1 MRIFAILLLTIP
13 MLFGCNKGTPAEPA
27 KVATE
32 TPKDEGFK
40 PKMGEVMTT
49 EDMEKIAAERK
60 EMINRPTPMNEEIDA
75 SEAVRKQVMRE
86 K

>member
-1 MRIFAILLLTIP
+1 MRIFAILFLTIP
-13 MLFGCNKGTPAEPA
+13 MLLGCSKGTPAEPA
-27 KVATE
+27 KAATE
-32 TPKDEGFK
+32 TPKDGGFK

-49 EDMEKIAAERK
+49 EDMEKLAKERK
-60 EMINRPTPMNEEIDA
+60 EMIDRPSPLGGEIDA

>member
-27 KVATE
+27 KAATE
-32 TPKDEGFK
+32 TPKDGGFK
-40 PKMGEVMTT
+40 PKMGEAMTT
-49 EDMEKIAAERK
+49 EDMEKISAERK
-60 EMINRPTPMNEEIDA
+60 EMINRPSPLGEEKDA
-75 SEAVRKQVMRE
+75 VETLRKQADE